1 MLSKSPIKFKVKSSL
16 VKDSQRSKF
25 SIDSMLFIAKFK
37 YSSSFSLFKF
47 SIRDIWLAC
56 KYKIFSFLHL
66 LFRSSILSMS
76 SWCRDSSSKVPT
88 IPTIYTHFYG
98 SSDEFCDLPSLCSAL
113 FRINSSVICT
123 IFYVAA
129 DVIFYSK
136 WVKFLT
142 SRVCL
147 CSLIMFIVQVTG
159 DKMLFTV
166 EI

>member
-88 IPTIYTHFYG
+88 IPTNYTHFYG
-98 SSDEFCDLPSLCSAL
+98 SSDDFCDLPSLCSAL

-123 IFYVAA
+123 IFFAI
-129 DVIFYSK
+129 IFYSK